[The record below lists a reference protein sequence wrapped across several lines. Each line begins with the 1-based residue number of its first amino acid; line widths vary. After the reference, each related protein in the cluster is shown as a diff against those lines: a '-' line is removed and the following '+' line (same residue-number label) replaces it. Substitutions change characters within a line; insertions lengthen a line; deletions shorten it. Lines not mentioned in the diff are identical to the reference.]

1 MLGEHAR
8 TIAFPKASIL
18 QRQKGRD
25 MAATPPAILAVGAIM
40 VDLVCHMPRLP
51 QSGEGAVAESVRA
64 RVGGCAFNSAN
75 VIRQLGAPH
84 TLFAPVGEGIFAG
97 FVERELRAR
106 GLDAFRAPAR
116 SDGAVFDSG
125 GCVCLV
131 EPDGERTMLTL
142 PGIDR
147 QFERSWFDALDP
159 SRFGYGLASGYE
171 IEGAGGDAI
180 ISFFEDHA
188 GIQLYYAPGPRIL
201 GVGPEKTSRI
211 NALNPVWHLNDQE
224 ALAYTGC
231 SSLEEAGFAIA
242 HECGNAAVITA
253 GAAGASVFADGV
265 CATVPTEQVD
275 VVDSIGAGDAHLGAL
290 IAARAAGRPWE
301 DALAVA
307 NRVAAAVCQ
316 VEGGVLDDGAFA
328 KLGVRV

>member
-1 MLGEHAR
+1 
-8 TIAFPKASIL
+8 
-18 QRQKGRD
+18 
-25 MAATPPAILAVGAIM
+25 M

-75 VIRQLGAPH
+75 MLRQLGVPH

-97 FVERELRAR
+97 FVERELHAR
-106 GLDAFRAPAR
+106 GLEALRVPAR
-116 SDGAVFDSG
+116 GDGAVLDSG

-147 QFERSWFDALDP
+147 HFERSWFDELDP
-159 SRFGYGLASGYE
+159 SCFGYGLASGYE

-188 GIQLYYAPGPRIL
+188 DIRLYYAPGPRIL
-201 GVGPEKTSRI
+201 GVGPAKTARI
-211 NALNPVWHLNDQE
+211 NALHPVWHLNDQE
-224 ALAYTGC
+224 ARAYTGC
-231 SSLEEAGFAIA
+231 SSLEAAGLAIA
-242 HECGNAAVITA
+242 QECGNAAVITA
-253 GAAGASVFADGV
+253 GAAGASVFADGS
-265 CATVPTEQVD
+265 CTTVVAEPVD

-290 IAARAAGRPWE
+290 VAARAAGRTWK
-301 DALAVA
+301 DALAIA
-307 NRVAAAVCQ
+307 NCAAAAVCQ
-316 VEGGVLDDGAFA
+316 VEGGVLDDKTFVS
-328 KLGVRV
+328 LGIRV